1 MNLNWIQ
8 AASRHGRRL
17 AWGAAGAILLS
28 CPAAYAATEVQVWH
42 FLNPHNRDA
51 FEKLVKNF
59 NKNQDEVKVKLK
71 AFDTDADIETAM
83 AGIKTADQRP
93 QLIQL
98 DDERVHSEADMPKYI
113 QPMYVLLGK
122 HPIKNVKWFL
132 SDKNTFLRDGKG
144 RLLAFPYMADVPVMY
159 YNIDAF
165 KKAGLNPTVPDRAW
179 SGLQAQLVTLANNG
193 SRRCPLT
200 SDQSVS
206 VNLEN
211 LAAVNNQLYASNGNG
226 LGAKG
231 KPAFSFDVVYIRH
244 LSLMISWVRSE
255 IMVKPEFSGQATKRF
270 ANNECAVLTSTSSN
284 LGWFKD
290 IRNLNFAVSGLPY
303 YPEVTAKPGA
313 PFVSGAGLWATAGQ
327 SKASESASARF
338 LEYLTQPDNATHW
351 YQQTG
356 FLPLTEQA
364 FANTGSAYY
373 KNLGDWQNLV
383 AIYTKPI
390 NENSRG
396 FRIDNYPRIR
406 AMFRETLDDA
416 LAGNKPAVTAL
427 KSAAAEAT
435 KLMQSKK

>member
-8 AASRHGRRL
+8 AASCHGRRL

-28 CPAAYAATEVQVWH
+28 CPAAYAATDVQVWH
-42 FLNPHNRDA
+42 FLNPHNRDV
-51 FEKLVKNF
+51 FEKLVKDF
-59 NKNQDEVKVKLK
+59 NKSQDGVKVKLK
-71 AFDTDADIETAM
+71 AFDNDADLETAM

-98 DDERVHSEADMPKYI
+98 DDERVRTEADLPKYI
-113 QPMYVLLGK
+113 QPMYVMLGK

-132 SDKNTFLRDGKG
+132 SDTNTFVRDSKG
-144 RLLAFPYMADVPVMY
+144 RLLAFPYMAEVPVMY
-159 YNIDAF
+159 YNIESF

-193 SRRCPLT
+193 SRKCPLT

-211 LAAVNNQLYASNGNG
+211 LAAVNNQLFAGNDNG

-231 KPAFSFDVVYIRH
+231 KPGFSFDVVYIRH

-255 IMVKPEFSGQATKRF
+255 IMVKPAHNAQATKRF
-270 ANNECAVLTSTSSN
+270 ANNECAVLTSKSSN
-284 LGWFKD
+284 LGWFND
-290 IRNLNFAVSGLPY
+290 TRNLNFSVSGLPY

-327 SKASESASARF
+327 TKDSEAASARF
-338 LEYLTQPDNATHW
+338 LDYLAQADNATRW

-356 FLPLTEQA
+356 FLPLTQQA
-364 FANTGSAYY
+364 FSDTGSGYY

-383 AIYTKPI
+383 AVYSKPI
-390 NENSRG
+390 SGNSRG

-406 AMFRETLDDA
+406 AMFRDTLDDA

-427 KSAAAEAT
+427 KTAAAEAT
-435 KLMQSKK
+435 KLMQAKK